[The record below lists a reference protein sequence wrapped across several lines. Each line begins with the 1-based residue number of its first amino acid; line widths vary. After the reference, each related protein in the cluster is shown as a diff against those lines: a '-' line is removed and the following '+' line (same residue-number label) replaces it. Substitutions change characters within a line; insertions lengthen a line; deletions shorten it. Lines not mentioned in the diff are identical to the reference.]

1 MTTRPQPRS
10 SALAG
15 LSPTSPASPTRNA
28 GKAGNASFSGNSS
41 KAATTKIT
49 ITLATELSEEARG
62 AFWATGFLTEKRS
75 FSEWVA
81 AAIEMKLNHDR
92 REFNNGKPF
101 TELAPGIIP
110 TGKPCK

>member
-1 MTTRPQPRS
+1 MTTRPRPRS

-28 GKAGNASFSGNSS
+28 GKGGNTSVSINSK

-49 ITLATELSEEARG
+49 VTLATELSEEARG
-62 AFWATGFLTEKRS
+62 AFWATGFLTETRS

-81 AAIEMKLNHDR
+81 AAIEMKLDHDR
-92 REFNNGKPF
+92 EEFNNGQRF
-101 TELAPGIIP
+101 TELAPGSIP
-110 TGKPCK
+110 TGKPSQ